1 MSTIVID
8 PTTYRFKFCTELTTA
23 LAEFAKEYSS
33 VSRKDFQK
41 AWTNFMDQY
50 KDIVDSEQSRLE
62 QLGYRGCPVDKM
74 YKSARYYFRGKST
87 ARGEKQTAT
96 QRKKYTPIDKNL
108 LALISQHI
116 ADNVH
121 DSDFSPA
128 SGFNDFCA
136 LQKKAI
142 ETAVQMLLDNGA
154 EGRDIPARIKK
165 AYKNRYFAMTRQT

>member
-8 PTTYRFKFCTELTTA
+8 PTTYRFKFCTELTGA

-50 KDIVDSEQSRLE
+50 KDIIDSERARLE
-62 QLGYRGCPVDKM
+62 HLGYRGCPVDKM
-74 YKSARYYFRGKST
+74 YKSARYYFRGKSVV
-87 ARGEKQTAT
+87 RGEKQTAI

-121 DSDFSPA
+121 DADFSPA
-128 SGFNDFCA
+128 NGFNDFC
-136 LQKKAI
+136 LSQKLAI
-142 ETAVQMLLDNGA
+142 ETAVQRLLECGA
-154 EGRDIPARIKK
+154 EGGEIPARIKK
-165 AYKNRYFAMTRQT
+165 AYKNRYFAMTRQS